1 MRTLSAEGTKAV
13 AASLAG
19 WLEPGDVVVL
29 SGDLGAGKTTFTQG
43 LGAGTVSYTH
53 LGTTTSSRWSRRR
66 TPTQKRLSLPRH

>member
-43 LGAGTVSYTH
+43 LALELAVTDPVTSPTLRSSSSTTEPNTPKGANE
-53 LGTTTSSRWSRRR
+53 RW
-66 TPTQKRLSLPRH
+66 